1 MGSEDPTLHYTV
13 CYADTDAGGVV
24 YHARYIDMVERARN
38 KLMYAAG
45 FTFAM
50 LAEQYQV
57 MLIVHRVEAVY
68 HAPAVLEDRLQL
80 RSRLTDCRAAR
91 SVWVTDVTRDD
102 VLIASITI
110 EIVAL
115 HTVTRRLA
123 RHPEAFLERLS
134 PYLVPA

>member
-45 FTFAM
+45 FSFAM

-80 RSRLTDCRAAR
+80 KSRLTECRAAR

-115 HTVTRRLA
+115 HTVTRRLT

-134 PYLVPA
+134 PYLAPA

>member
-80 RSRLTDCRAAR
+80 KSRLTDCRAAR

-134 PYLVPA
+134 PYLAPA